1 MDTPSPAEGTLLTR
15 IPGRAR
21 PRAQAVKEFE
31 EATADLKKRYRRE
44 FWPLFVPEATKMYRW
59 RMQLECG
66 CVHEVFTSGK
76 DSYPDQH
83 SDIDPFTRR
92 RLPPASTGA

>member
-1 MDTPSPAEGTLLTR
+1 
-15 IPGRAR
+15 
-21 PRAQAVKEFE
+21 
-31 EATADLKKRYRRE
+31 
-44 FWPLFVPEATKMYRW
+44 MYRW

-92 RLPPASTGA
+92 RLPPASTGAMSM